1 MYLNDLMK
9 EQHLTRAE
17 LCRRS
22 GIPES
27 TLRDILSGKVQ
38 IDHCEAGTLY
48 CLADVL
54 DTTVEDILSAY
65 WDEEPDEN
73 EPESKVLHDPTSMA
87 KFYETVDLARQI
99 LSLGSGMRFVR
110 FVCEN
115 NLIEMCY
122 VGGLYKVAL
131 FLLGVIDH
139 LCNENNCPLE
149 PRFDEYRSGVLD
161 ETVVSRRIANLIF
174 SPIVFLKATEDLNKH
189 AIPELARFNIL
200 MTAEDIAPL
209 SE

>member
-54 DTTVEDILSAY
+54 DTTVEEILSAY
-65 WDEEPDEN
+65 WDECLDEN

-87 KFYETVDLARQI
+87 KFYETVDIAREI

-122 VGGLYKVAL
+122 VGGIYKLAL
-131 FLLGVIDH
+131 FFLGMIDH
-139 LCNENNCPLE
+139 LCKENNCPLE
-149 PRFDEYRSGVLD
+149 PRFDEYRSSILD
-161 ETVVSRRIANLIF
+161 ETVVSRRIADLIF
-174 SPIVFLKATEDLNKH
+174 TPIEFLKATEDLKRH
-189 AIPELARFNIL
+189 AIPELARFNIF
-200 MTAEDIAPL
+200 MTREDISPKG
-209 SE
+209 

>member
-1 MYLNDLMK
+1 MYLHDLMK

-99 LSLGSGMRFVR
+99 LSLGNGMRFVR

-122 VGGLYKVAL
+122 VGGIYKLAL
-131 FLLGVIDH
+131 FFLGMIDH
-139 LCNENNCPLE
+139 LCKENNCPLE
-149 PRFDEYRSGVLD
+149 PRFDEYRSSILD
-161 ETVVSRRIANLIF
+161 ETVVSRRIADLIF
-174 SPIVFLKATEDLNKH
+174 TPIEFLKATEDLNRH
-189 AIPELARFNIL
+189 AIPELARFNIF
-200 MTAEDIAPL
+200 MTREDISPKG
-209 SE
+209 

>member
-9 EQHLTRAE
+9 EQHLTRTE

-48 CLADVL
+48 FLAEAL
-54 DTTVEDILSAY
+54 DTTVENILSAY
-65 WDEEPDEN
+65 WDEDPDEN
-73 EPESKVLHDPTSMA
+73 EPESKVLHDLTSMA
-87 KFYETVDLARQI
+87 KFYETVDIAREI

-122 VGGLYKVAL
+122 VGGIYKLAL
-131 FLLGVIDH
+131 FFLGVIDH
-139 LCNENNCPLE
+139 LCKENNCPLE
-149 PRFDEYRSGVLD
+149 PRFDEYRSSILD
-161 ETVVSRRIANLIF
+161 ETVVSKRIADLIF
-174 SPIVFLKATEDLNKH
+174 TPIEFLKATEDLNRH
-189 AIPELARFNIL
+189 AIPELARFNIF
-200 MTAEDIAPL
+200 MTREDISPKG
-209 SE
+209 